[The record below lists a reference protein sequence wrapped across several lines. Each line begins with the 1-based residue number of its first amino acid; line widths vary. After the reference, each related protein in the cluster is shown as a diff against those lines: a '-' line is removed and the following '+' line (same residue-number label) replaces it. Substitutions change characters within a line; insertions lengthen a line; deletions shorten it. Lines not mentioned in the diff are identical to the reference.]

1 MGKRVVRRKRKKVR
15 RLRVFLFIVLLLFL
29 GVVGFGGYLAVQTMQ
44 AASESYDDLGREKS
58 ELREEAVSISN
69 DPVSVLL
76 MGIEDYQ
83 SDGDLGR
90 TDTLMVATFN
100 PNDEKLKLV
109 SIPRDT
115 MVEIAG
121 RGYEDKINHA
131 HAFGGKT
138 MTIDTVEN
146 FLGIPIDYY
155 ATVNF
160 DAFKNII
167 DILGGI
173 TVDVPFDFQQNSD
186 DRKAEKLQFY
196 EGEMRLDGRY
206 ALAYARMRYEDPRGD
221 IGRNERQ
228 QEVISAIIDKAVSV
242 GTITK
247 VDDLVQ
253 EIGRNVETNL
263 KVSEGLGFAK
273 QYAGFNTNKI
283 EKLNVET
290 YPTMINGVS
299 YQIADE
305 ESLYAVQ
312 MELKEHLEIATN
324 EYEQPYEQ
332 QEEQEQDSYNNSYEQ
347 VSGYE

>member
-1 MGKRVVRRKRKKVR
+1 MGKRVVRRKKKKVR

-29 GVVGFGGYLAVQTMQ
+29 GIVGFGGYLAVQTMQ

-69 DPVSVLL
+69 DPVSILL

-83 SDGDLGR
+83 SEGDLGR
-90 TDTLMVATFN
+90 TDTLIVATFN

-115 MVEIAG
+115 MVEIVG

-173 TVDVPFDFQQNSD
+173 TVNVPFDFQQNSD

-196 EGEMRLDGRY
+196 EGEMQLDGRY

-228 QEVISAIIDKAVSV
+228 QEVIESIIDKALSV

-253 EIGRNVETNL
+253 EIGNNVETNL
-263 KVSEGLGFAK
+263 KIGEGLGFAK
-273 QYAGFNTNKI
+273 QYAGFSTSNI
-283 EKLNVET
+283 EKLNVKT
-290 YPTMINGVS
+290 YPTKINGVS
-299 YQIADE
+299 YQIPDE
-305 ESLYAVQ
+305 DSLYEIQA
-312 MELKEHLEIATN
+312 ELKDHLEIASR
-324 EYEQPYEQ
+324 EDQDEQV
-332 QEEQEQDSYNNSYEQ
+332 EEPVNSSYEQ